1 MTKRPVSIKQVADAA
16 GVSTATVSNVFS
28 GKKPVKPELAQLVR
42 DVAARLGYRI
52 NRSASNLRSGE
63 SRVIAVLVP
72 DLSDPFFTTLVTE
85 LEARAQT
92 EGYDLII
99 ANAQDDAEI
108 ERRRINALLS
118 WQPAGMVIVPCS
130 DEIPEQIRLA
140 RDELPIVVADR
151 GSQASGFDT
160 VRIDSLDAGHIAGRH
175 LAELGHRDVLI
186 VASDLALQAIRDR
199 CDGARRPLED
209 VGGHV
214 ETLEVGPVPKQ
225 ATEKLVRW
233 LERNPVPTA
242 IFAVTDMT
250 TLSSLSALADRKL
263 EVGDDVSVLGF
274 DDYPWMTAR
283 RTPITAVHQP
293 IDAIADHIW
302 NTLSQRLRGDTG
314 AASGIELQCT
324 LNVRASTRR
333 VASGGNAAREEAN
346 PAGKP
351 GKEETEIARRKPVH

>member
-28 GKKPVKPELAQLVR
+28 GKKPVKPELAQHVR
-42 DVAARLGYRI
+42 DVAANLGYRI

-72 DLSDPFFTTLVTE
+72 DLSDPFFTSLVTE
-85 LEARAQT
+85 LEGRAQT
-92 EGYDLII
+92 DGYDLII
-99 ANAQDDAEI
+99 ANAQDDVEI
-108 ERRRINALLS
+108 QRRRINALLS

-130 DEIPEQIRLA
+130 DEIPDQIETA

-151 GSQASGFDT
+151 GAEADGFDT

-175 LAELGHRDVLI
+175 LMELGHRDVLI
-186 VASDLALQAIRDR
+186 VASDLGLRAIRER
-199 CDGARRPLED
+199 SDGARELLEAAGAHVD
-209 VGGHV
+209 VV
-214 ETLEVGPVPKQ
+214 EVGPAPKK
-225 ATEKLVRW
+225 ATESLIRW

-250 TLSSLSALADRKL
+250 TLSSLAALADRKL

-293 IDAIADHIW
+293 IEDIADNIW
-302 NTLSQRLRGDTG
+302 ATLSKRLNGSSG
-314 AASGIELQCT
+314 APTHIELQCT

-333 VASGGNAAREEAN
+333 IARSGSVTREEGE
-346 PAGKP
+346 PARGTGK
-351 GKEETEIARRKPVH
+351 GEAEATRRKPMH

>member
-28 GKKPVKPELAQLVR
+28 GKKPVKPELAQHVR
-42 DVAARLGYRI
+42 DIAAQLGYRI

-72 DLSDPFFTTLVTE
+72 DLSDPFFTSLVTE
-85 LEARAQT
+85 LEGRAQT

-108 ERRRINALLS
+108 QRRRINALLS
-118 WQPAGMVIVPCS
+118 WQPAGMVVVPCS
-130 DEIPEQIRLA
+130 DKIPDQLDVA
-140 RDELPIVVADR
+140 REELPIVIADR
-151 GSQASGFDT
+151 GADATGFDT

-175 LAELGHRDVLI
+175 LVELGHRNVLI
-186 VASDLALQAIRDR
+186 VASDLGLTAIRER
-199 CDGARRPLED
+199 CEGARQLLD
-209 VGGHV
+209 QSGANVDI
-214 ETLEVGPVPKQ
+214 LEVGPVPKQ
-225 ATEKLVRW
+225 AAEKLTRW
-233 LERNPVPTA
+233 MERNPVPTA

-250 TLSSLSALADRKL
+250 TLSALSALAGRKL

-293 IDAIADHIW
+293 INEIADMIW
-302 NTLSQRLRGDTG
+302 RTLSKRLNGYSG
-314 AASGIELQCT
+314 APTAIELQCT
-324 LNVRASTRR
+324 LKVRASTRK
-333 VASGGNAAREEAN
+333 VAPTTSAHASEGD
-346 PAGKP
+346 PAGQAEK
-351 GKEETEIARRKPVH
+351 GANEIIRRKPMH

>member
-1 MTKRPVSIKQVADAA
+1 MNKRPVSIKQVAGAA

-42 DVAARLGYRI
+42 NVAAKLGYRI

-72 DLSDPFFTTLVTE
+72 DLSDPFFTSLVTE
-85 LEARAQT
+85 LEGRAQT

-99 ANAQDDAEI
+99 ANAQDDVNI
-108 ERRRINALLS
+108 QRRRINALLS

-130 DEIPEQIRLA
+130 DEVPEQVDLA

-151 GSQASGFDT
+151 GAKATGFDT

-175 LAELGHRDVLI
+175 LVELGHRDVLI
-186 VASDLALQAIRDR
+186 VASDLGLQAIRER
-199 CDGARRPLED
+199 CNGARKPLEAAGAHVD
-209 VGGHV
+209 VI
-214 ETLEVGPVPKQ
+214 EVGPVPMQ
-225 ATEKLVRW
+225 ATEKLIRW

-293 IDAIADHIW
+293 IEDIADNIW
-302 NTLSQRLRGDTG
+302 GTLSRRLSGDTG
-314 AASGIELQCT
+314 ASTHIELQCT

-333 VASGGNAAREEAN
+333 VATGESVRQKE
-346 PAGKP
+346 GKP
-351 GKEETEIARRKPVH
+351 ARRIGKGETETARRKPMH

>member
-28 GKKPVKPELAQLVR
+28 GKKPVKPELAQHVR
-42 DVAARLGYRI
+42 DVAAKLGYRI

-63 SRVIAVLVP
+63 SRVVAVLVP
-72 DLSDPFFTTLVTE
+72 DLSDPFFTSMVTE

-92 EGYDLII
+92 EEYDLII
-99 ANAQDDAEI
+99 ANAQDDVEI
-108 ERRRINALLS
+108 QQRRINALLS

-130 DEIPEQIRLA
+130 DEIPRQLDLA

-151 GSQASGFDT
+151 GAEANGFDT
-160 VRIDSLDAGHIAGRH
+160 VRIDSVDAGHIAGRH
-175 LAELGHRDVLI
+175 LVELGHRDVLI
-186 VASDLALQAIRDR
+186 VASDLGLQAIRDR
-199 CDGARRPLED
+199 CNGAREPLEAA
-209 VGGHV
+209 GAHV
-214 ETLEVGPVPKQ
+214 NVLEVGPVPKH

-263 EVGDDVSVLGF
+263 DVGDDVSVLGF

-293 IDAIADHIW
+293 IDDIADSIW
-302 NTLSQRLRGDTG
+302 STLSKRLNGGSG
-314 AASGIELQCT
+314 APSHIELQCT
-324 LNVRASTRR
+324 LSVRASTRR
-333 VASGGNAAREEAN
+333 VTPGERAPRAKAETAAKAEK
-346 PAGKP
+346 G
-351 GKEETEIARRKPVH
+351 ETEKSRRKPMH